1 MKAAELTHRFDDIL
15 DRLLKAT
22 AATRTTLRLD
32 DPALGFQVDD
42 VVGEAKFG
50 DVKSLRGQ
58 TAMNQRE
65 LNTVQWMELN
75 RKPLIQSDLA
85 TSEVAAPPA
94 LIAIYGVQAQMLGPV
109 IRRGA
114 MQGWVSVHFCDGPR
128 DWSDA
133 DKTALE
139 RSVREVADALD
150 AAAEPA

>member
-1 MKAAELTHRFDDIL
+1 MKAAELSRRFDDIL

-22 AATRTTLRLD
+22 SATRTTLRLD

-50 DVKSLRGQ
+50 DDVKSLRGQ

-85 TSEVAAPPA
+85 RSEVAAPPA

-133 DKTALE
+133 DKSALD

-150 AAAEPA
+150 AAEPA